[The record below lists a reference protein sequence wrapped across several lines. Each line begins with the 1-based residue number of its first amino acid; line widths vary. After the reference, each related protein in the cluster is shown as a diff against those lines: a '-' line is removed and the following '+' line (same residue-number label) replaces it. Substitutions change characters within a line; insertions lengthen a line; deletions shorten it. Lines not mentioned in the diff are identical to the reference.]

1 MSLYL
6 FLIVH
11 TFDLIISHHG
21 SKDYHQIRVA
31 TEDAISELL
40 FLTRTI
46 AIEKYAHLVT
56 DQVIEDYISS
66 IYNDKRII
74 DEMNSFGNQWL
85 VVYAGEK
92 AIGYAF
98 VTTQGKRPG
107 MLEGKKAI
115 CIADFCILKAY
126 LSSDAKQSL
135 MDKCLSIGKGYEAL
149 WLTEQIDSPLLSFFE
164 DHGFIMGEEGND
176 LIDLNIKM
184 SYMLKEN

>member
-1 MSLYL
+1 M
-6 FLIVH
+6 
-11 TFDLIISHHG
+11 DQKIIT
-21 SKDYHQIRVA
+21 KFRVA
-31 TEDAISELL
+31 TEDAIAELL

-46 AIEKYAHLVT
+46 TVEKYAHLVT
-56 DQVIEDYISS
+56 DEVMEDYISG

-85 VVYAGEK
+85 VVYVDEK

-107 MLEGKKAI
+107 TLEGKKAI

-126 LSSDAKQSL
+126 LSSAAKQSL

-149 WLTEQIDSPLLSFFE
+149 WLTEQIDSPLFSFFE
-164 DHGFIMGEEGND
+164 NYGFIRGDEGND
-176 LIDLNIKM
+176 LIDLDIKM